1 MVDAVCD
8 AVRDDLHLFHAHA
21 AGRSG
26 RGAQTNAG
34 GDERAALLTRN
45 GVLVGGDVNR
55 IQTRLQILAGALLVG
70 QINEQQVIVGTAG
83 NQLDTARLQ
92 LCSHSLGILDDLA
105 CVLLELRLQCLAEA
119 NRLGRDNML
128 ERTALGARE
137 YSGVNALCQNCVVG
151 QDQAAART
159 TKRLVG
165 GGGNNVSIRHRVLVL
180 TAGNQTG
187 NVRHID
193 HQVSAV
199 AMCDLGH
206 FLEVD
211 GTRIR
216 GCTCND
222 QLRAMLLD
230 SLLKLSVVDEAILV
244 YAVGNKVVV
253 LAGLVDRRAVAQVT
267 ALRQIHTHNGVAKI
281 EQSEVNRKVGLCTG
295 VRLNIRILCTEQLT
309 GALDCDALYLVNKFT
324 AAVVA
329 LAGKTLSVLIGQHAA
344 HSSHNAGRNDIFAGD
359 QLDILAL
366 TVQLLVHR
374 TAQLGVDRLDHTDG
388 IHHFFVHL
396 NYLQALVV

>member
-1 MVDAVCD
+1 MID
-8 AVRDDLHLFHAHA
+8 RRTFLKL
-21 AGRSG
+21 S
-26 RGAQTNAG
+26 
-34 GDERAALLTRN
+34 
-45 GVLVGGDVNR
+45 
-55 IQTRLQILAGALLVG
+55 AGA
-70 QINEQQVIVGTAG
+70 
-83 NQLDTARLQ
+83 
-92 LCSHSLGILDDLA
+92 
-105 CVLLELRLQCLAEA
+105 
-119 NRLGRDNML
+119 
-128 ERTALGARE
+128 
-137 YSGVNALCQNCVVG
+137 
-151 QDQAAART
+151 
-159 TKRLVG
+159 
-165 GGGNNVSIRHRVLVL
+165 LVL
-180 TAGNQTG
+180 TARHQTG

-230 SLLKLSVVDEAILV
+230 SLLKFSIVDEAILV

-267 ALRQIHTHNGVAKI
+267 ALRQIHTHNGVAQI

-309 GALDCDALYLVNKFT
+309 CALDCDALYLVNKFT

-329 LAGKTLSVLIGQHAA
+329 LAGQALGVLVGEDAA
-344 HSSHNAGRNDIFAGD
+344 HGGHDGGRDDVLAGDELDIFPLAG
-359 QLDILAL
+359 QL
-366 TVQLLVHR
+366 TVHGRSQLRVGLFHE
-374 TAQLGVDRLDHTDG
+374 ADG
-388 IHHFFVHL
+388 IHHIVVHTIYPSL
-396 NYLQALVV
+396 

>member
-1 MVDAVCD
+1 M
-8 AVRDDLHLFHAHA
+8 
-21 AGRSG
+21 
-26 RGAQTNAG
+26 
-34 GDERAALLTRN
+34 
-45 GVLVGGDVNR
+45 
-55 IQTRLQILAGALLVG
+55 
-70 QINEQQVIVGTAG
+70 
-83 NQLDTARLQ
+83 
-92 LCSHSLGILDDLA
+92 
-105 CVLLELRLQCLAEA
+105 
-119 NRLGRDNML
+119 
-128 ERTALGARE
+128 
-137 YSGVNALCQNCVVG
+137 
-151 QDQAAART
+151 
-159 TKRLVG
+159 
-165 GGGNNVSIRHRVLVL
+165 L

-267 ALRQIHTHNGVAKI
+267 ALRQIHAHNGVAQV

-295 VRLNIRILCTEQLT
+295 VRLNIRIFCTEQLT
-309 GALDCDALYLVNKFT
+309 CALDCDTLYLVNKFT

-329 LAGKTLSVLIGQHAA
+329 LAGKTLCVLIGQHAA

-366 TVQLLVHR
+366 TMQLLVHR

>member
-1 MVDAVCD
+1 
-8 AVRDDLHLFHAHA
+8 
-21 AGRSG
+21 
-26 RGAQTNAG
+26 
-34 GDERAALLTRN
+34 
-45 GVLVGGDVNR
+45 
-55 IQTRLQILAGALLVG
+55 
-70 QINEQQVIVGTAG
+70 
-83 NQLDTARLQ
+83 
-92 LCSHSLGILDDLA
+92 
-105 CVLLELRLQCLAEA
+105 
-119 NRLGRDNML
+119 ML
-128 ERTALGARE
+128 ERAALGARE
-137 YSGVNALCQNCVVG
+137 YSGVNALCQNRVVG

-159 TKRLVG
+159 AKRLVG

-180 TAGNQTG
+180 TASNQTG
-187 NVRHID
+187 NVRHIN
-193 HQVSAV
+193 HQVSTV

-211 GTRIR
+211 GTWIR

-230 SLLKLSVVDEAILV
+230 SLLKLSVVDESILV

-267 ALRQIHTHNGVAKI
+267 ALRQIHTHNGVAQI

-295 VRLNIRILCTEQLT
+295 VRLNICILCTEQLT
-309 GALDCDALYLVNKFT
+309 CAFDCDALYLVNKFT

-329 LAGKTLSVLIGQHAA
+329 LAGKTLCVLIGQHAA

-366 TVQLLVHR
+366 TVQLLIHR